1 MHRRRFLHVTVAAGS
16 CLFGIAPALPQ
27 VTHFYDA
34 INKSGRQR
42 MLSQRMAKGYLQIG
56 QGIDVVRS
64 KKLFADSIVL
74 FERQL
79 AELQAFAPTADNRAV
94 LSDMRQTWVRYKETL
109 TANEPNSRDAPA
121 VMSLSDDMLALAQ
134 TATVQLEAL
143 SGTTTG
149 HLVNISGRQRML
161 SQRMA
166 KFYQAINWG
175 VAPPDALTKL
185 AAARDEFL
193 KAMAELAS
201 SPSNTQAIDAE
212 LVLAQQQWL
221 FFDQALR
228 SRIVDLRDKMRFATN
243 VATTSERILE
253 TMNRITGMYEQL
265 G

>member
-1 MHRRRFLHVTVAAGS
+1 MDRRRFLHATAAAGG
-16 CLFGIAPALPQ
+16 CLLGIAPAFADIAHL
-27 VTHFYDA
+27 YDA

-42 MLSQRMAKGYLQIG
+42 MLSQRIAKGYLQVG
-56 QGIDVVRS
+56 QGIDPERS
-64 KKLFADSIVL
+64 KKIFADSIAL

-79 AELQAFAPTADNRAV
+79 NELQAFAPTPDNRAV
-94 LSDMRQTWVRYKETL
+94 LADMKKGWGRYKDVL
-109 TANEPNSRDAPA
+109 TANKPNPRDAKT
-121 VMSLSDDMLALAQ
+121 VMALSDEILGMAQ
-134 TATVQLEAL
+134 AATVQLEAL
-143 SGTTTG
+143 SGTATG

-175 VAPPDALTKL
+175 AAPSDATARL

-201 SPSNTQAIDAE
+201 SPANTQAIDAE
-212 LVLAQQQWL
+212 LALAQQQWL
-221 FFDQALR
+221 FFDQALH
-228 SRIVDLRDKMRFATN
+228 SSISDMRDKTRFATN

-265 G
+265 A

>member
-1 MHRRRFLHVTVAAGS
+1 MKRRRFLHITAAAGG
-16 CLFGIAPALPQ
+16 CLFGIAPAFAEIA
-27 VTHFYDA
+27 HFNDA

-56 QGIDVVRS
+56 QGIDTARS
-64 KKLFADSIVL
+64 KKIFTDSITL

-94 LSDMRQTWVRYKETL
+94 FADMKKGWARYKDVL
-109 TANEPNSRDAPA
+109 TAGKPNPRDAKTIMA
-121 VMSLSDDMLALAQ
+121 SSDEILGLAQ

-143 SGTTTG
+143 SGTTAG

-175 VAPPDALTKL
+175 TASTDALAKL
-185 AAARDEFL
+185 TTARDEFL
-193 KAMAELAS
+193 KAMAELAA
-201 SPSNTQAIDAE
+201 SPINSPAISAE
-212 LVLAQQQWL
+212 LTLAQQQWL

-228 SRIVDLRDKMRFATN
+228 SSIVDVRDKMRFATN

-253 TMNRITGMYEQL
+253 TMDRITGMYEQL
-265 G
+265 T